1 MSHVNAVIS
10 EVKEPAQYKA
20 LDVVKGSVL
29 LLPSR
34 KHQLIRT
41 DKLKKKQSDKICLFP
56 SDRVHSRPPA
66 VVSKHCN

>member
-41 DKLKKKQSDKICLFP
+41 DKFKKNNLIKSVYFLLTEYTRALQRL
-56 SDRVHSRPPA
+56 
-66 VVSKHCN
+66 